1 MNTLAIIQARMSST
15 RLPGKVLKN
24 IGEKPLIKFLI
35 DRLKKS
41 ELTDSIVVACTNNKN
56 DDVLV
61 DYLKLQGIS
70 YYRGNEHNVL
80 KDFMIVLK

>member
-61 DYLKLQGIS
+61 DYLKL
-70 YYRGNEHNVL
+70 
-80 KDFMIVLK
+80 